1 MMSKQRALAC
11 SALILLAGTALSA
24 CSKEESKTNTPSVT
38 SNASQK
44 PDDTAMSKPLELSVA
59 VWDIETGFNA
69 SNAKNDTVYNDLTKK
84 FNITIKPVQITW
96 NDWQEKAK
104 VWAASKQLPD
114 MFANEVDMGLY
125 QTWAKQGVI
134 KPLPD
139 DLSPYPNLKKLF
151 SSPAVE
157 PALQPLKVDGKYYAV
172 PRFGGEDIGDGRL
185 GRPIRYR
192 KDWAEEAGFTKEPAS
207 FDEFLAM
214 TKAVIQKHPGVTG
227 LTINSKGYLLT
238 QFLGSFP
245 EMVFSNNWTQ
255 ENGKWIPAFTSEKAY
270 PGIKQLRTLYSEGIL
285 DKDFA
290 IQKDADGTNKFLSG
304 QSFALY
310 GMEGVTDEQVSAF
323 KKANPGVSPSKAMGY
338 LNIWPAADG
347 KRYSTA
353 GAPFWSNTFFAST
366 ISDDKFKRSL
376 QVLDYMLSDEYRIL
390 GINGIENIDY
400 KVENG
405 QYVSLLKAGE
415 TLADKYPIT
424 SKLVWLAAWDPL
436 LYKGKKV
443 VSSDPEGAALLKL
456 QIETWNRYKQE
467 NTLMPVNFDFN
478 AISTPAKN
486 KFAALDPDIQNDII
500 KVILGKGDPIAQ
512 WKEIVK
518 SYDSKGV
525 PEAIKEVNDEV
536 AKRGI
541 K

>member
-1 MMSKQRALAC
+1 MKVKQRVLTC
-11 SALILLAGTALSA
+11 SALILLAGTVLSA

-69 SNAKNDTVYNDLTKK
+69 PNAKNDTVYNDLTKK

-114 MFANEVDMGLY
+114 MFANALATDNIGLY
-125 QTWAKQGVI
+125 QTWAKQGVL
-134 KPLPD
+134 KALPD
-139 DLSPYPNLKKLF
+139 DLSPYPNLKKIF
-151 SSPAVE
+151 SNPAV
-157 PALQPLKVDGKYYAV
+157 QPFKVDGKFYTV
-172 PRFGGEDIGDGRL
+172 PRFGGEDVGDGRL

-192 KDWAEEAGFTKEPAS
+192 KDWAEEAGYTKDPKS
-207 FDEFLAM
+207 FEEFMAM
-214 TKAVIQKHPGVTG
+214 TKAVIQKHPGISG

-238 QFLGSFP
+238 PFLGSFP
-245 EMVFSNNWTQ
+245 EMLFSNNWTQ
-255 ENGKWIPAFTSEKAY
+255 ENGKWIPAFTSERAY
-270 PGIKQLRTLYSEGIL
+270 TGIQQLRTLYTDGVL

-290 IQKDADGTNKFLSG
+290 TQKDADGTNKFLSG

-310 GMEGVTDEQVSAF
+310 GLEGVTDEQVTAF
-323 KKANPGVSPSKAMGY
+323 KKANPGVSPSKAIGY

-347 KRYSTA
+347 KRYTMA
-353 GAPFWSNTFFAST
+353 GAPFWSETLFPAT
-366 ISDDKFKRSL
+366 LSDEKFKRAL
-376 QVLDYMLSDEYRIL
+376 QVLDYMMSDEYRVL
-390 GINGIENIDY
+390 GINGIENVDY

-443 VSSDPEGAALLKL
+443 VSSDPEAAALQKL

-467 NTLMPVNFDFN
+467 DTSMPVNFDFN

-486 KFAALDPDIQNDII
+486 KFTALDPDIQNDII

-518 SYDSKGV
+518 GYDAKGV